1 MSADL
6 HCHTKMSDGS
16 VTIEE
21 LVIIAKNKGITTIS
35 VTDHDTFAGSTRA
48 KVFAKRHGVTV
59 IPGIE
64 ISAFD
69 YDRNQKVHVLCYHCS
84 YPDRL
89 EGLCK
94 KIGDSR
100 KKAASIMVQK
110 VMHLYPVGAE
120 ILLRHSHGSTNIF
133 KQHIMHGLMDAGYT
147 NELYGAVY
155 HKLFTPRIG
164 LAYSKIE
171 YPDVHHVLNEVK
183 QAGGIAV
190 IAHPGQLKDISLL
203 EQLADRKEIDGIE
216 VWHPSNEE
224 SLIAQL
230 MILAQTH
237 HLLMTGGTDF
247 HGMYSKV
254 SRTIGSYITPQEQV
268 RALEKW
274 KQKHKN

>member
-21 LVIIAKNKGITTIS
+21 LVILAKNKGITTIS

-216 VWHPSNEE
+216 VWHTSNEE
-224 SLIAQL
+224 
-230 MILAQTH
+230 
-237 HLLMTGGTDF
+237 F
-247 HGMYSKV
+247 
-254 SRTIGSYITPQEQV
+254 
-268 RALEKW
+268 
-274 KQKHKN
+274 

>member
-1 MSADL
+1 VSADL

-21 LVIIAKNKGITTIS
+21 LVILAKNKGITTIS

-69 YDRNQKVHVLCYHCS
+69 YDRNQKVHILCYHCS

-94 KIGDSR
+94 KISDSR

-155 HKLFTPRIG
+155 QKLFTPRIG

-224 SLIAQL
+224 SLIAQF
-230 MILAQTH
+230 MILAETH

-254 SRTIGSYITPQEQV
+254 PRTIGTYITPQEQV

>member
-21 LVIIAKNKGITTIS
+21 LVILAKNKGITTIS

-64 ISAFD
+64 FSAFD

-94 KIGDSR
+94 RIGDSR

-110 VMHLYPVGAE
+110 VMHLYPVGAD
-120 ILLRHSHGSTNIF
+120 ILLRHSHGSTNVF

-147 NELYGAVY
+147 NELYGSVY
-155 HKLFTPRIG
+155 NKLFTPRIG
-164 LAYSKIE
+164 LANAKIE
-171 YPDVHHVLNEVK
+171 YPDVHHVLSEVK

-190 IAHPGQLKDISLL
+190 IAHPGQLKDISL
-203 EQLADRKEIDGIE
+203 
-216 VWHPSNEE
+216 WHPSNEE
-224 SLIAQL
+224 SLVAQL
-230 MILAQTH
+230 MTLAETH

-254 SRTIGSYITPQEQV
+254 PRTIGSYITPQDQV

-274 KQKHKN
+274 KQKRKS

>member
-21 LVIIAKNKGITTIS
+21 LVILAKNKGITTIS

-64 ISAFD
+64 FSAFD

-94 KIGDSR
+94 RIGDSR

-110 VMHLYPVGAE
+110 VMHLYPVGAD
-120 ILLRHSHGSTNIF
+120 ILLRHSHGSTNVF

-147 NELYGAVY
+147 NELYGSVY
-155 HKLFTPRIG
+155 NKLFTPRIG
-164 LAYSKIE
+164 LANAKIE
-171 YPDVHHVLNEVK
+171 YPDVHHVLSEVK

-224 SLIAQL
+224 SLVAQL
-230 MILAQTH
+230 MTLAETH

-254 SRTIGSYITPQEQV
+254 PRTIGSYITPQDQV

-274 KQKHKN
+274 KQKHKS

>member
-21 LVIIAKNKGITTIS
+21 LVILAKNKGITTIS

-155 HKLFTPRIG
+155 QKLFTPRIG

-216 VWHPSNEE
+216 VWHPSNEY
-224 SLIAQL
+224 L
-230 MILAQTH
+230 
-237 HLLMTGGTDF
+237 
-247 HGMYSKV
+247 
-254 SRTIGSYITPQEQV
+254 
-268 RALEKW
+268 
-274 KQKHKN
+274 

>member
-21 LVIIAKNKGITTIS
+21 LVILAKNKGITTIS

-69 YDRNQKVHVLCYHCS
+69 YDRNQKVHILCYHCS

-94 KIGDSR
+94 KISDSR

-155 HKLFTPRIG
+155 QKLFTPRIG

-216 VWHPSNEE
+216 VWHPSNED
-224 SLIAQL
+224 SLIAQF
-230 MILAQTH
+230 MILAETH

-254 SRTIGSYITPQEQV
+254 PRTIGTYITPQEQV

>member
-21 LVIIAKNKGITTIS
+21 LVILAKNKGITTIS

-94 KIGDSR
+94 KISDSR

-147 NELYGAVY
+147 NELYGTVY

-171 YPDVHHVLNEVK
+171 YPDIHQVLSEVK

-230 MILAQTH
+230 MILAETH

-254 SRTIGSYITPQEQV
+254 PRTIGSYITPQDQV
-268 RALEKW
+268 RTLEKW

>member
-21 LVIIAKNKGITTIS
+21 LVILAKNKGITTIS

-64 ISAFD
+64 FSAFD

-94 KIGDSR
+94 RIGDSR

-110 VMHLYPVGAE
+110 VMHLYPVGAD
-120 ILLRHSHGSTNIF
+120 ILLRHSHGSTNVF

-147 NELYGAVY
+147 NELYGSVY
-155 HKLFTPRIG
+155 NKLFTPRIG
-164 LAYSKIE
+164 LANAKIE
-171 YPDVHHVLNEVK
+171 YPDVHHVLSEVK

-203 EQLADRKEIDGIE
+203 EQLADRKEIDGYRS
-216 VWHPSNEE
+216 V
-224 SLIAQL
+224 A
-230 MILAQTH
+230 
-237 HLLMTGGTDF
+237 
-247 HGMYSKV
+247 SK
-254 SRTIGSYITPQEQV
+254 Q
-268 RALEKW
+268 
-274 KQKHKN
+274 

>member
-1 MSADL
+1 
-6 HCHTKMSDGS
+6 MSDGS

-21 LVIIAKNKGITTIS
+21 LVILAKNKGITTIS

-69 YDRNQKVHVLCYHCS
+69 YDRNQKVHILCYHCS

-94 KIGDSR
+94 KISDSR

-155 HKLFTPRIG
+155 QKLFTPRIG

-224 SLIAQL
+224 SLIAQF
-230 MILAQTH
+230 MILAETH

-254 SRTIGSYITPQEQV
+254 PRTIGTYITPQEQV

>member
-21 LVIIAKNKGITTIS
+21 LVILAKNKGITTIS

-69 YDRNQKVHVLCYHCS
+69 YDRNQSACLMLS
-84 YPDRL
+84 LQLSDSL

-94 KIGDSR
+94 VGDSR

-110 VMHLYPVGAE
+110 IMHLYPVGAE

-147 NELYGAVY
+147 NELYGTVY

-171 YPDVHHVLNEVK
+171 YPDVHHVLNRSKTGRRYCCNSASRSIERYFAVGAVSGQKRNRRYRSVASK
-183 QAGGIAV
+183 Q
-190 IAHPGQLKDISLL
+190 
-203 EQLADRKEIDGIE
+203 
-216 VWHPSNEE
+216 
-224 SLIAQL
+224 
-230 MILAQTH
+230 
-237 HLLMTGGTDF
+237 
-247 HGMYSKV
+247 
-254 SRTIGSYITPQEQV
+254 
-268 RALEKW
+268 
-274 KQKHKN
+274 

>member
-21 LVIIAKNKGITTIS
+21 LVILAKNKGITTIS

-48 KVFAKRHGVTV
+48 KVFAKRHGITV

-69 YDRNQKVHVLCYHCS
+69 YDRNQKVHILCYHCS

-155 HKLFTPRIG
+155 RKLFTPRIG

-171 YPDVHHVLNEVK
+171 YPDVHHVLSEVK

-203 EQLADRKEIDGIE
+203 EQLAERKEIDGIE

-224 SLIAQL
+224 SLIAQI

-254 SRTIGSYITPQEQV
+254 PRTIGSYITPQDQV

>member
-21 LVIIAKNKGITTIS
+21 LVILAKNKGITTIS

-164 LAYSKIE
+164 
-171 YPDVHHVLNEVK
+171 
-183 QAGGIAV
+183 V

-254 SRTIGSYITPQEQV
+254 PRTIGSYITPQEQV

>member
-21 LVIIAKNKGITTIS
+21 LVILAKNKGITTIS

-69 YDRNQKVHVLCYHCS
+69 YDRNQKVHILCYHCS

-94 KIGDSR
+94 KISDSR

-147 NELYGAVY
+147 NYMVRFITNCLHREL
-155 HKLFTPRIG
+155 
-164 LAYSKIE
+164 
-171 YPDVHHVLNEVK
+171 
-183 QAGGIAV
+183 
-190 IAHPGQLKDISLL
+190 
-203 EQLADRKEIDGIE
+203 
-216 VWHPSNEE
+216 VW
-224 SLIAQL
+224 LI
-230 MILAQTH
+230 
-237 HLLMTGGTDF
+237 
-247 HGMYSKV
+247 
-254 SRTIGSYITPQEQV
+254 
-268 RALEKW
+268 
-274 KQKHKN
+274 QK

>member
-21 LVIIAKNKGITTIS
+21 LVILAKNKGITTIS

-48 KVFAKRHGVTV
+48 KVFAQRHGVTV
-59 IPGIE
+59 VPGIE

-69 YDRNQKVHVLCYHCS
+69 YDRNQKVHVLCYYCS
-84 YPDRL
+84 HPDRL

-94 KIGDSR
+94 KISDSR

-110 VMHLYPVGAE
+110 VMRLYPVGTD

-147 NELYGAVY
+147 NELYGSVY
-155 HKLFTPRIG
+155 QKLFTPRIG
-164 LAYSKIE
+164 LAYTKIE
-171 YPDVHHVLNEVK
+171 YPDIHQVLYQVK
-183 QAGGIAV
+183 QAQGIAV
-190 IAHPGQLKDISLL
+190 IAHPGQLKDSSLL
-203 EQLADRKEIDGIE
+203 EQLSEKQEIDGIE
-216 VWHPSNEE
+216 VWHPSNGEE
-224 SLIAQL
+224 LIPQL
-230 MILAQTH
+230 IQLAETH
-237 HLLMTGGTDF
+237 SLLMTGGTDF

-254 SRTIGSYITPQEQV
+254 PRTIGSYVTPEGQV
-268 RALEKW
+268 LALEKW
-274 KQKHKN
+274 KQKHNN

>member
-21 LVIIAKNKGITTIS
+21 LVILAKNKGITTIS

-94 KIGDSR
+94 RISDSR

-147 NELYGAVY
+147 NELYGTVY

-171 YPDVHHVLNEVK
+171 YPDIHQVLSEVK

-230 MILAQTH
+230 MILAETH

-254 SRTIGSYITPQEQV
+254 PRTIGSYITPQDQV
-268 RALEKW
+268 RTLEKW

>member
-21 LVIIAKNKGITTIS
+21 LVILAKNKGITTIS

-48 KVFAKRHGVTV
+48 KVFAQRHGITV

-69 YDRNQKVHVLCYHCS
+69 YERNQKVHVLCYNCS

-94 KIGDSR
+94 KISDSR

-110 VMHLYPVGAE
+110 VMHLYPVGAD

-147 NELYGAVY
+147 NELYGSIY
-155 HKLFTPRIG
+155 NKLFMPRIG

-171 YPDVHHVLNEVK
+171 YPDIHQVLTEVK

-203 EQLADRKEIDGIE
+203 EQLAERKEIDGIE
-216 VWHPSNEE
+216 VWHPSNGED
-224 SLIAQL
+224 LMAQL
-230 MILAQTH
+230 MKLAEIHQ
-237 HLLMTGGTDF
+237 LLMTGGTDF
-247 HGMYSKV
+247 HGMYSKEP
-254 SRTIGSYITPQEQV
+254 RTIGSYVTPQEQV

-274 KQKHKN
+274 KQKHKK

>member
-1 MSADL
+1 
-6 HCHTKMSDGS
+6 
-16 VTIEE
+16 
-21 LVIIAKNKGITTIS
+21 
-35 VTDHDTFAGSTRA
+35 
-48 KVFAKRHGVTV
+48 
-59 IPGIE
+59 
-64 ISAFD
+64 
-69 YDRNQKVHVLCYHCS
+69 
-84 YPDRL
+84 
-89 EGLCK
+89 
-94 KIGDSR
+94 
-100 KKAASIMVQK
+100 
-110 VMHLYPVGAE
+110 
-120 ILLRHSHGSTNIF
+120 
-133 KQHIMHGLMDAGYT
+133 MDAGYT

-237 HLLMTGGTDF
+237 HLLMTCLLYT
-247 HGMYSKV
+247 
-254 SRTIGSYITPQEQV
+254 SRCV
-268 RALEKW
+268 
-274 KQKHKN
+274 

>member
-21 LVIIAKNKGITTIS
+21 LVILAKNKGITTIS

-48 KVFAKRHGVTV
+48 KVFAKRPGVTV
-59 IPGIE
+59 IPGLE
-64 ISAFD
+64 YSAFD

-94 KIGDSR
+94 RIGDSR

-110 VMHLYPVGAE
+110 VMHLYPVGAD
-120 ILLRHSHGSTNIF
+120 ILLRHSHGSTNVF

-147 NELYGAVY
+147 NELYGSVY
-155 HKLFTPRIG
+155 NKLFTPRIG
-164 LAYSKIE
+164 LANAKIE
-171 YPDVHHVLNEVK
+171 YPDVHHVLSEVK

-224 SLIAQL
+224 SLVAQL
-230 MILAQTH
+230 MTLAETH

-254 SRTIGSYITPQEQV
+254 PRTIGSYITPQDQV

-274 KQKHKN
+274 KQKRKS

>member
-21 LVIIAKNKGITTIS
+21 LVILAKNKGITTIS

-69 YDRNQKVHVLCYHCS
+69 YDRNQKVHILCYHCS

-94 KIGDSR
+94 KISDSR

-155 HKLFTPRIG
+155 QKLFTPRIG

-190 IAHPGQLKDISLL
+190 IAHSGQLKDISLL

-247 HGMYSKV
+247 HGMYSKAP
-254 SRTIGSYITPQEQV
+254 RTIGSYITPQEQV

>member
-1 MSADL
+1 MSVDL

-21 LVIIAKNKGITTIS
+21 LVILAKNKGITTIS

-48 KVFAKRHGVTV
+48 KVFAKRHGITV

-94 KIGDSR
+94 KISDSR
-100 KKAASIMVQK
+100 KKAASIMIQK
-110 VMHLYPVGAE
+110 VMHLYPVGAD

-147 NELYGAVY
+147 NELYGSVY
-155 HKLFTPRIG
+155 NKLFTPRIG

-171 YPDVHHVLNEVK
+171 YPDVHQVLSEVK

-203 EQLADRKEIDGIE
+203 EQLSDRNEIDGIE

-230 MILAQTH
+230 VILAETH

-254 SRTIGSYITPQEQV
+254 PRTIGSYITPQDQV

>member
-21 LVIIAKNKGITTIS
+21 LVILAKNKGITTIS

-64 ISAFD
+64 FSAFD

-94 KIGDSR
+94 RIGDSR

-110 VMHLYPVGAE
+110 VMHLYPVGAD
-120 ILLRHSHGSTNIF
+120 ILLRHSHGSTNVF

-147 NELYGAVY
+147 NELYGSVY
-155 HKLFTPRIG
+155 NKLFTPRIG
-164 LAYSKIE
+164 LANAKIE
-171 YPDVHHVLNEVK
+171 YPDVHHVLSEVK

-224 SLIAQL
+224 SLVAQL
-230 MILAQTH
+230 MTLAETH

-254 SRTIGSYITPQEQV
+254 PRTIGFYITPQDQV

-274 KQKHKN
+274 KQKRKS

>member
-21 LVIIAKNKGITTIS
+21 LVILAKNKGITTIS

-64 ISAFD
+64 FSPFD

-94 KIGDSR
+94 RIGDSR

-110 VMHLYPVGAE
+110 VMHLYPVGAD
-120 ILLRHSHGSTNIF
+120 ILLRHSHGSTNVF

-147 NELYGAVY
+147 NELYGSVY
-155 HKLFTPRIG
+155 NKLFTPRIG
-164 LAYSKIE
+164 LANAKIE
-171 YPDVHHVLNEVK
+171 YPDVHHVLSEVK

-224 SLIAQL
+224 SLVAQL
-230 MILAQTH
+230 MTLAETH

-254 SRTIGSYITPQEQV
+254 PRTIGSYITPQDQV

-274 KQKHKN
+274 KQKRKS